1 MMRTPRWWF
10 GPCPRPVLPLVCA
23 ALLLAFSPPAR
34 AAAAEWKE
42 RTTRYTVILHQPE
55 HANTAEQL
63 AGLVDPIAEQMAAL
77 HNYSLRQPLTI
88 RLFATTDAYAQSSDL
103 ARTPYGQI
111 AQASAQSQELAIA
124 EPRLRNLTP
133 EQLRNLFRRGLS
145 QLMLSELTGGRMP
158 IGLLQGAAQYSE
170 APTPEV
176 EVNARALDKARRDR
190 MLLSWADLNAPDRF
204 AAQSEVAAAEG
215 YAAVAFLIDRYG
227 LAAWQRF
234 IAAARTAPNGLA
246 ALEQAY
252 GKPLATLESEWQAYL
267 PEYFGGSY
275 RINYFARYE
284 LGVARGHLQ
293 AGRYHEARDELEAI
307 ARFIAGAGRTAKEAE
322 LRDLAGQVTQGL
334 EADLLLAQGQA
345 QMASFQYAAARDT
358 FLQAK
363 TRFETIG
370 AAAKAEETATALAA
384 AESGLTAI
392 DQLEQS
398 KRLLSELKYPEARAA
413 AMAAIKTFASLSD
426 EERYRQTY
434 QIIQEL
440 DATLIRIAYVLGG
453 LALANVVWAA
463 WRLTAQARRRAIPG
477 VLQ

>member
-1 MMRTPRWWF
+1 MMTAPRCWF
-10 GPCPRPVLPLVCA
+10 GLGPRLLLPLLCA
-23 ALLLAFSPPAR
+23 MLLLPLCPPAD
-34 AAAAEWKE
+34 AWAAEWKE
-42 RTTRYTVILHQPE
+42 RPTRYTVFFHQPE
-55 HANTAEQL
+55 HANTVEQL

-77 HNYSLRQPLTI
+77 HDYTLRQPLTI
-88 RLFATTDAYAQSSDL
+88 RLYGTTDAYAQSSDL

-111 AQASAQSQELAIA
+111 AQASPKTRELAIA

-145 QLMLSELTGGRMP
+145 QLMLAELTQGRMP
-158 IGLLQGAAQYSE
+158 VGLLQGAAQYSE

-190 MLLSWADLNAPDRF
+190 VMLSWADLAAPERF

-215 YAAVAFLIDRYG
+215 YAIVAFLLDRYG

-234 IAAARTAPNGLA
+234 IAATRTAPDGLT
-246 ALEQAY
+246 ALAQAY
-252 GKPLATLESEWQAYL
+252 GKPLATLESEWQTYL

-275 RINYFARYE
+275 RINYFARYD
-284 LGVARGHLQ
+284 LNLARSHLQ
-293 AGRYHEARDELEAI
+293 AGRYHEARDEVETI
-307 ARFIAGAGRTAKEAE
+307 ARFITGAGRAAKEAE
-322 LRDLAGQVTQGL
+322 LRDLARQVAQGL

-345 QMASFQYAAARDT
+345 QMASFQYATARDT

-363 TRFETIG
+363 ARYEAISALT
-370 AAAKAEETATALAA
+370 KMEEAATALAA
-384 AESGLTAI
+384 AEAGLAAI

-398 KRLLSELKYPEARAA
+398 KRLLSEMKYGEAREAA
-413 AMAAIKTFASLSD
+413 LAAIKVFASLSD
-426 EERYRQTY
+426 EERYRQSY
-434 QIIQEL
+434 VIIQEL
-440 DATLIRIAYVLGG
+440 DANLTRIAYVLAA
-453 LALANVVWAA
+453 LALANVGWAA